1 MRTILLTPPK
11 RCIPAIIILALMF
24 VTFLP
29 LTGRSGNVPTDG
41 GGTITTGGTSQVI
54 FAANES
60 RRSFEFQNTSDTVMY
75 LDFGQAATS
84 TLTKSFTVAP
94 GGFYAH
100 VSNFPYTTSINV
112 LCATTGKT
120 FVAKQGP

>member
-1 MRTILLTPPK
+1 MKLLLFAIL
-11 RCIPAIIILALMF
+11 I
-24 VTFLP
+24 LP
-29 LTGRSGNVPTDG
+29 LSGWSGNVPVDG

-84 TLTKSFTVAP
+84 TGTKSFVIQP
-94 GGFYAH
+94 GGYYGH
-100 VSNFPYTTSINV
+100 PVNFPYTTSITV

-120 FVAKQGP
+120 YVAKQGP

>member
-1 MRTILLTPPK
+1 MKWKFLIFF
-11 RCIPAIIILALMF
+11 LALAF
-24 VTFLP
+24 FP
-29 LTGRSGNVPTDG
+29 LTGECGNVPVDG

-84 TLTKSFTVAP
+84 TLTRSFTVAA
-94 GGFYAH
+94 GGFYVH
-100 VSNFPYTTSINV
+100 PSNLCYTTSVTV

-120 FVAKQGP
+120 FVAKQSP

>member
-1 MRTILLTPPK
+1 MKTKLLILF
-11 RCIPAIIILALMF
+11 LALI
-24 VTFLP
+24 LP
-29 LTGRSGNVPTDG
+29 LTGEGGNVPTDG

-54 FAANES
+54 FAANEN

-84 TLTKSFTVAP
+84 TLTKSFTVTA
-94 GGFYAH
+94 GGFYSH
-100 VSNFPYTTSINV
+100 VSNFPYTTSVTV

>member
-1 MRTILLTPPK
+1 MKSRIL
-11 RCIPAIIILALMF
+11 ILFLA
-24 VTFLP
+24 VAFLP
-29 LTGRSGNVPTDG
+29 LTGKCGNVPTDG

-60 RRSFEFQNTSDTVMY
+60 RRSFEFQNTSDAVMY
-75 LDFGQAATS
+75 LDFGQAATN
-84 TLTKSFTVAP
+84 TLTKSFTIQP
-94 GGFYAH
+94 GGYYGH
-100 VSNFPYTTSINV
+100 PTNFPYTTSITV